1 MRTMMGGFTDIRTGG
16 WLDRV
21 LPGWALPY
29 AQLARLD
36 RPIGWWLLLLPGWW
50 SLALAAPERPD
61 IGLFFL
67 FWLGA
72 VVMRGAGCTL
82 NDIVD
87 RNYDGAVERT
97 RGRPIPS
104 GRVAV
109 WQAVVFLVLQLAIG
123 AAVLLSM
130 NWLAVGLGVSIL
142 AIVAAYP
149 FMKRITYW
157 PQLFLG
163 LNFNWGAMV
172 AWAAVTGR
180 VGWPAVL
187 LYLAGVAWTLHYDT
201 IYAHQ
206 DKADD
211 IEIGVKSTALR
222 FGARSKQWIA
232 GFALITLAGIG
243 LAFRIA
249 GAGWPSFVALAVLAG
264 HFTWQ
269 IATWRMDDQAD
280 CLAKFKS
287 NRDAG
292 LIILIGC
299 LLASVH

>member
-21 LPGWALPY
+21 LPTWALPY
-29 AQLARLD
+29 AQLARWD

-61 IGLFFL
+61 VGLFFL

-87 RNYDGAVERT
+87 RKYDGAVERT

-109 WQAVVFLVLQLAIG
+109 WQAAIFLVLQLAVG

-130 NWLAVGLGVSIL
+130 NGLAVGLGVSIL

-180 VGWPAVL
+180 IGWPAVL
-187 LYLAGVAWTLHYDT
+187 LYGAGIAWTLHYDT

-206 DKADD
+206 DKVDD
-211 IEIGVKSTALR
+211 IAIGVKSTALR
-222 FGARSKQWIA
+222 FGARSKQWVG
-232 GFALITLAGIG
+232 GFALITLVGIG
-243 LAFRIA
+243 LAFLIA
-249 GAGWPSFVALAVLAG
+249 GAGWPAYLALVALAG
-264 HFTWQ
+264 HFIWQ

-287 NRDAG
+287 NRAAG
-292 LIILIGC
+292 MIILHGC

>member
-1 MRTMMGGFTDIRTGG
+1 MRTTMGSFTDIRTGG
-16 WLDRV
+16 WLGRA
-21 LPGWALPY
+21 LPAWTVPY

-50 SLALAAPERPD
+50 SLALAAPGHPD

-72 VVMRGAGCTL
+72 VAMRGAGCTL

-87 RNYDGAVERT
+87 RKYDGAVERT

-109 WQAVVFLVLQLAIG
+109 WQAVLFLVLQLAVG

-130 NWLAVGLGVSIL
+130 NRLAIGLGISIL
-142 AIVAAYP
+142 IVVAAYP

-163 LNFNWGAMV
+163 VNFNWGAIV
-172 AWAAVTGR
+172 AWAATTGR
-180 VGWPAVL
+180 IELPAIL
-187 LYLAGVAWTLHYDT
+187 LYLAGVSWTLGYDT

-206 DKADD
+206 DKEDD
-211 IEIGVKSTALR
+211 IQIGVKSTALR
-222 FGARSKQWIA
+222 FGAASKRWVA
-232 GFALITLAGIG
+232 GFYAGTWAGVVLALLA
-243 LAFRIA
+243 A
-249 GAGWPSFVALAVLAG
+249 GAGWSSYLVAAVLAG
-264 HFTWQ
+264 HFIWQ
-269 IATWRMDDQAD
+269 VAAWRMDDQAD

-287 NRDAG
+287 NRVAG
-292 LIILIGC
+292 LIILLAC
-299 LLASVH
+299 LLAAIQ

>member
-1 MRTMMGGFTDIRTGG
+1 MKTMMGGFTDIRTGG
-16 WLDRV
+16 WLDRA

-50 SLALAAPERPD
+50 SLALAAPDRPD
-61 IGLFFL
+61 LGLFFL

-109 WQAVVFLVLQLAIG
+109 WQAVLFLIVQLAIG

-130 NWLAVGLGVSIL
+130 NWLAVGLGVGVL

-163 LNFNWGAMV
+163 LNFNWGALV
-172 AWAAVTGR
+172 AWAAVTDGI
-180 VGWPAVL
+180 GWPAIL
-187 LYLAGVAWTLHYDT
+187 LYLAGIAWTLHYDT

-222 FGARSKQWIA
+222 FGAQSKQWIS
-232 GFALITLAGIG
+232 GFALVTLAGVG
-243 LAFRIA
+243 LAYWAA
-249 GAGWPSFVALAVLAG
+249 GAGWLSFVALAALAG
-264 HFTWQ
+264 HFIWQ
-269 IATWRMDDQAD
+269 IASWKMDDQAD

-287 NRDAG
+287 NRAAG

>member
-61 IGLFFL
+61 LGLFFL

-109 WQAVVFLVLQLAIG
+109 WQAVVFLLLQLAIG

-142 AIVAAYP
+142 VVVAAYP

-187 LYLAGVAWTLHYDT
+187 LYLAGIAWTLHYDT

-222 FGARSKQWIA
+222 FGTRSKHWIT
-232 GFALITLAGIG
+232 GFALVTLAGIG
-243 LAFRIA
+243 IAFRIA

-264 HFTWQ
+264 HFAWQ

-292 LIILIGC
+292 LIILLGC

>member
-21 LPGWALPY
+21 LPGWAMPY

-50 SLALAAPERPD
+50 SLALATPDRPD
-61 IGLFFL
+61 LGLFFL

-87 RNYDGAVERT
+87 RKYDGAVERT
-97 RGRPIPS
+97 SGRPIPS

-109 WQAVVFLVLQLAIG
+109 WQAVLFLLIQLAIG

-142 AIVAAYP
+142 VVVAAYP

-180 VGWPAVL
+180 IGWPAVL
-187 LYLAGVAWTLHYDT
+187 LYLAGVFWTLHYDT

-222 FGARSKQWIA
+222 FGARSKLWIA
-232 GFALITLAGIG
+232 GFALATLVGIG

-249 GAGWPSFVALAVLAG
+249 GAGWPSFAALAVLAG
-264 HFTWQ
+264 HFAWQ
-269 IATWRMDDQAD
+269 IAAWRMDDQAD

-292 LIILIGC
+292 LIVLIGC

>member
-21 LPGWALPY
+21 LPAWALPY
-29 AQLARLD
+29 AQLARWD

-61 IGLFFL
+61 VGLFFL

-87 RNYDGAVERT
+87 RKYDGAVERT

-109 WQAVVFLVLQLAIG
+109 WQAAIFLVLQLAVG

-130 NWLAVGLGVSIL
+130 NGLAVGLGVSIL

-180 VGWPAVL
+180 IGWPAVL
-187 LYLAGVAWTLHYDT
+187 LYGAGIAWTLHYDT

-222 FGARSKQWIA
+222 FGAQSKQWVG
-232 GFALITLAGIG
+232 GFALVTLVGIG
-243 LAFRIA
+243 LAFVTA
-249 GAGWPSFVALAVLAG
+249 GAGWPAYLALAALAG
-264 HFTWQ
+264 HFIWQ

-292 LIILIGC
+292 LIILLGC

>member
-61 IGLFFL
+61 LGLFLL

-130 NWLAVGLGVSIL
+130 NGLAVGLGVSIL
-142 AIVAAYP
+142 VIVAAYP

-222 FGARSKQWIA
+222 FGARSKHWIS
-232 GFALITLAGIG
+232 GFALATLAGIA
-243 LAFRIA
+243 LAFWIA
-249 GAGWPSFVALAVLAG
+249 GTGWPSFLALAVLAG
-264 HFTWQ
+264 HFGWQ
-269 IATWRMDDQAD
+269 IATWKMDDQAD

>member
-1 MRTMMGGFTDIRTGG
+1 MGGFTDIRTGG

-21 LPGWALPY
+21 LPAWALPY

-50 SLALAAPERPD
+50 SLALAAPAQPD
-61 IGLFFL
+61 LGLFFL

-87 RNYDGAVERT
+87 RKYDGAVERT

-109 WQAVVFLVLQLAIG
+109 WQAVLFLVAQLAIG
-123 AAVLLSM
+123 AAILLSM

-142 AIVAAYP
+142 VVVAAYP

-163 LNFNWGAMV
+163 LNFNWGAVV

-222 FGARSKQWIA
+222 FGTQSKQWIA
-232 GFALITLAGIG
+232 GFALTTLAGVG
-243 LAFRIA
+243 LAFWAA
-249 GAGWPSFVALAVLAG
+249 GAGWPSFAALGVLAG
-264 HFTWQ
+264 HFAWQ
-269 IATWRMDDQAD
+269 IATWKMDDQAD

-292 LIILIGC
+292 LIILLGC

>member
-16 WLDRV
+16 WLDRA
-21 LPGWALPY
+21 LPAWALPY
-29 AQLARLD
+29 AQLARWD

-50 SLALAAPERPD
+50 SLALAAPERPAL
-61 IGLFFL
+61 GLFLL

-87 RNYDGAVERT
+87 RKYDGAVERT

-109 WQAVVFLVLQLAIG
+109 WQAVVFLALQLGLG
-123 AAVLLSM
+123 ALVLLSM
-130 NWLAVGLGVSIL
+130 NRLAVWLGISIL
-142 AIVAAYP
+142 VIVAAYP

-172 AWAAVTGR
+172 AWAAVTGGI
-180 VGWPAVL
+180 GWPAVW
-187 LYLAGVAWTLHYDT
+187 LYLAGIAWTLHYDT

-211 IEIGVKSTALR
+211 IEIGVKSTALK
-222 FGARSKQWIA
+222 FGQQSKPWIA
-232 GFALITLAGIG
+232 GFALITLLGIG
-243 LAFRIA
+243 LAFWSA
-249 GAGWPSFVALAVLAG
+249 GAGWASFTALAVLAG

-287 NRDAG
+287 NRGAG

>member
-1 MRTMMGGFTDIRTGG
+1 MRTTMGGFTDIRTG
-16 WLDRV
+16 WLDRT

-29 AQLARLD
+29 AQLARWD

-50 SLALAAPERPD
+50 SLALAAPDRPP
-61 IGLFFL
+61 IGLFLL

-72 VVMRGAGCTL
+72 FVMRGAGCTL

-87 RNYDGAVERT
+87 RKYDGAVERT

-109 WQAVVFLVLQLAIG
+109 WQAIVFLVLQLGLG

-142 AIVAAYP
+142 VIVAAYP

-163 LNFNWGAMV
+163 LNFNWGALV

-180 VGWPAVL
+180 VDWPAIL
-187 LYLAGVAWTLHYDT
+187 LYLAGIAWTLHYDT

-222 FGARSKQWIA
+222 FGDRSKAWVA
-232 GFALITLAGIG
+232 GFAFITLAGIG
-243 LAFRIA
+243 LAFLIA
-249 GAGWPSFVALAVLAG
+249 GAGWPAYAALAALAG
-264 HFTWQ
+264 HFVWQ

-280 CLAKFKS
+280 CLAKFRS

-292 LIILIGC
+292 LIVLLGC

>member
-1 MRTMMGGFTDIRTGG
+1 MMGGFTDIRTGG

-50 SLALAAPERPD
+50 SLALAAPEQPD

-142 AIVAAYP
+142 AIVAVYP

-222 FGARSKQWIA
+222 FGTRSKHWIA
-232 GFALITLAGIG
+232 GFALATLVGIG

-264 HFTWQ
+264 HFAWQ

>member
-1 MRTMMGGFTDIRTGG
+1 MRTTMGGFTDIRTGG

-21 LPGWALPY
+21 LPAWALPY
-29 AQLARLD
+29 AQLARWD

-50 SLALAAPERPD
+50 SLALAAPDGPD

-72 VVMRGAGCTL
+72 VAMRGAGCTL
-82 NDIVD
+82 NDVVD
-87 RNYDGAVERT
+87 RKYDGAVERT

-109 WQAVVFLVLQLAIG
+109 WQAALFLVLQLAVG

-130 NWLAVGLGVSIL
+130 NGLAVGLGVSIL
-142 AIVAAYP
+142 AIVVAYP

-180 VGWPAVL
+180 IGWPAVL
-187 LYLAGVAWTLHYDT
+187 LYGAGIAWTLHYDT

-206 DKADD
+206 DKVDD
-211 IEIGVKSTALR
+211 IAIGVKSTALR
-222 FGARSKQWIA
+222 FGARSKRWIG
-232 GFALITLAGIG
+232 GFALITLVGIG
-243 LAFRIA
+243 LAFLIA
-249 GAGWPSFVALAVLAG
+249 GAGWPAYLALAILAG
-264 HFTWQ
+264 HFIWQ

-292 LIILIGC
+292 LIILLGC

>member
-1 MRTMMGGFTDIRTGG
+1 MNTIMGGFTDIRTGG
-16 WLDRV
+16 WLDRA

-50 SLALAAPERPD
+50 SLALAAPERPP

-109 WQAVVFLVLQLAIG
+109 WQAIVFLVLQLSIG
-123 AAVLLSM
+123 AAVLFAM

-142 AIVAAYP
+142 VIVAAYP

-163 LNFNWGAMV
+163 LNFNWGALV

-187 LYLAGVAWTLHYDT
+187 LYLAGIAWTLHYDT

-211 IEIGVKSTALR
+211 IAIGVKSTALR
-222 FGARSKQWIA
+222 FGAKSKLWIA
-232 GFALITLAGIG
+232 GFALVTLGGIA
-243 LAFRIA
+243 LAFWTA
-249 GAGWPSFVALAVLAG
+249 GAGWLSFLALACLAG
-264 HFTWQ
+264 HFGWQ
-269 IATWRMDDQAD
+269 IVTWKMDDQAD
-280 CLAKFKS
+280 CLAKFRS
-287 NRDAG
+287 NRTAG
-292 LIILIGC
+292 LIVLLGC

>member
-1 MRTMMGGFTDIRTGG
+1 MMGGFTDIRTGG
-16 WLDRV
+16 WLDRA
-21 LPGWALPY
+21 LPAWALPY
-29 AQLARLD
+29 AQLARWD

-50 SLALAAPERPD
+50 SLALAAPDDPPL
-61 IGLFFL
+61 GLFLL

-87 RNYDGAVERT
+87 RKFDGAVERT

-109 WQAVVFLVLQLAIG
+109 WQAVLFLILQLGLG
-123 AAVLLSM
+123 AAVLLTM
-130 NWLAVGLGVSIL
+130 NRLAIWLGISIL
-142 AIVAAYP
+142 VIVAAYP

-172 AWAAVTGR
+172 AWAAVTDGI
-180 VGWPAVL
+180 GWPAIW
-187 LYLAGVAWTLHYDT
+187 LYLAGIAWTLHYDT
-201 IYAHQ
+201 VYAHQ

-211 IEIGVKSTALR
+211 IQIGVKSTALK
-222 FGARSKQWIA
+222 FGQHSKPWVA
-232 GFALITLAGIG
+232 GFALVTLAGIG
-243 LAFRIA
+243 LAFLSA
-249 GAGWPSFVALAVLAG
+249 GAGWASFAALAVLAG

-287 NRDAG
+287 NREAG
-292 LIILIGC
+292 LIVLIGC

>member
-16 WLDRV
+16 WLDRA
-21 LPGWALPY
+21 LPDWARPY

-50 SLALAAPERPD
+50 SLALAAPGHPNL
-61 IGLFFL
+61 GLFFL
-67 FWLGA
+67 FWVGA
-72 VVMRGAGCTL
+72 VAMRGAGCTL

-87 RNYDGAVERT
+87 RHYDGAVERT

-109 WQAVVFLVLQLAIG
+109 WQAVLFLVSQLAIG

-142 AIVAAYP
+142 VIVAAYP

-157 PQLFLG
+157 PQVFLG
-163 LNFNWGAMV
+163 LNFNWGALV
-172 AWAAVTGR
+172 AWAAATDR
-180 VGWPAVL
+180 IAAPAVL
-187 LYLAGVAWTLHYDT
+187 LYLAGIAWTLVYDT

-206 DKADD
+206 DKEDD
-211 IEIGVKSTALR
+211 IQIGVKSTALR
-222 FGARSKQWIA
+222 FGAQSKLWIG
-232 GFALITLAGIG
+232 GFAIVTVTGVA
-243 LAFRIA
+243 LAFAAA
-249 GAGWPSFVALAVLAG
+249 GAGWPAYLAVAGLAV
-264 HFTWQ
+264 HFVWQ

-287 NRDAG
+287 NRGAG
-292 LIILIGC
+292 LIVLAGC
-299 LLASVH
+299 FLAAIH

>member
-1 MRTMMGGFTDIRTGG
+1 MRMMRGGFTDIRTGG
-16 WLDRV
+16 WLDRA

-50 SLALAAPERPD
+50 SLALAAPDRPD
-61 IGLFFL
+61 IALFFL

-87 RNYDGAVERT
+87 RKYDGAVERT

-109 WQAVVFLVLQLAIG
+109 WQAVLFLVIQLAIG
-123 AAVLLSM
+123 ASILSSM

-163 LNFNWGAMV
+163 LNFNWGTLV

-187 LYLAGVAWTLHYDT
+187 LYLAGIAWTLHYDT

-232 GFALITLAGIG
+232 GFALVTLAGVG
-243 LAFRIA
+243 LAFWTA
-249 GAGWPSFVALAVLAG
+249 GAGWPSFAALALLAG
-264 HFTWQ
+264 HFAWQ
-269 IATWRMDDQAD
+269 IAAWRMDDQAD

-292 LIILIGC
+292 LIILLGC

>member
-1 MRTMMGGFTDIRTGG
+1 MRMMMGGFTDIRTGG

-50 SLALAAPERPD
+50 SLALAAPDRPD
-61 IGLFFL
+61 LGLFFL

-87 RNYDGAVERT
+87 RKYDGAVERT

-130 NWLAVGLGVSIL
+130 NGLAVGLGVSIL

-172 AWAAVTGR
+172 AWTAVTGR

-222 FGARSKQWIA
+222 FGARSKQWIS
-232 GFALITLAGIG
+232 GFALVTLAGIG
-243 LAFRIA
+243 LAFWIA
-249 GAGWPSFVALAVLAG
+249 GAGWPSFLALAVLAG
-264 HFTWQ
+264 HFGWQ
-269 IATWRMDDQAD
+269 IATWKMDDQAD

>member
-1 MRTMMGGFTDIRTGG
+1 MMGGFTDIRTGG
-16 WLDRV
+16 WVDRT
-21 LPGWALPY
+21 LPGWARPY
-29 AQLARLD
+29 AQLARWD
-36 RPIGWWLLLLPGWW
+36 RPIGWWLLLLPCWW
-50 SLALAAPERPD
+50 SLALAPSDGPSP
-61 IGLFFL
+61 GLFAL

-72 VVMRGAGCTL
+72 FVMRGAGCTL

-87 RNYDGAVERT
+87 RKYDGAVERT
-97 RGRPIPS
+97 AGRPIPS

-109 WQAVVFLVLQLAIG
+109 WQAILFLIVQLAVG
-123 AAVLLSM
+123 AAVLLSL
-130 NWLAVGLGVSIL
+130 NTLAIGLGVSIL
-142 AIVAAYP
+142 VIVAAYP

-180 VGWPAVL
+180 IAWPPVL

-211 IEIGVKSTALR
+211 IAIGVKSTALR
-222 FGARSKQWIA
+222 FGARSKQWVA
-232 GFALITLAGIG
+232 GFALLTLLGIG
-243 LAFRIA
+243 LAFLSA
-249 GAGWPSFVALAVLAG
+249 GAGWASYLALAALAG
-264 HFTWQ
+264 HFAWQ
-269 IATWRMDDQAD
+269 ILAWRMDGQAD

-287 NRDAG
+287 NREAG